1 MKYNINIEG
10 NKTLFKMN
18 NIQWRKNVKSMKILI
33 WGSFID

>member
-10 NKTLFKMN
+10 NKIFFKMN
-18 NIQWRKNVKSMKILI
+18 NIQWRKNVKFMKILI